1 MTKEELEDTFYYKDG
16 ILYFKKDVY
25 TRKKDSVAGKLGG
38 SHGYLSTSIGTRYYL
53 IHRVVFMLHHGY
65 LPKYIDHI
73 DGDKLNNRIENLR
86 EATHSENMRNRSSFS
101 KGVTKARN
109 VYLQRNGKYVVSIGI
124 NNKNV
129 RFGTYED
136 LELAELVA
144 EEARDKYYGKF
155 AGY

>member
-16 ILYFKKDVY
+16 VLYFKKDVY

-38 SHGYLSTSIGTRYYL
+38 SHGYLSTSIGTNYYL
-53 IHRVVFMLHHGY
+53 IHRLVFMLHHGY
-65 LPKYIDHI
+65 LPKYIDHA

-86 EATHSENMRNRSSFS
+86 EATHFENMRNRSSLS

-109 VYLQRNGKYVVSIGI
+109 VYLQRNGKYVVRLDSIG
-124 NNKNV
+124 N
-129 RFGTYED
+129 FGAYD
-136 LELAELVA
+136 NLELAELVA